1 MRLNKDSE
9 QKLTAESEEV
19 PVNGRDND
27 DDRMEQGSVLKRKR
41 IWIPFLLILIA
52 GAAFW
57 LWYRGQIGFVSTDD
71 AYIDGNRLSLASK
84 MLGRIT
90 VLYADEGNNVTAGQ
104 LLVRLDSTDLIA
116 QRDQA
121 LISLKLAKDDIQLA
135 QVNLDKAQ
143 QDFERAKQQY
153 QGKIIPTEQ
162 YEHSQNTLNAAQA
175 EYKIAQTKVG
185 SADAQLNVIN
195 TQLNNTTIYSPMN
208 GVVAKRWAFRGDVVQ
223 PGQPIFTIYDL
234 DSLWVTA
241 DLQETDLLAIRQ
253 GQNVQINVDSYPDR
267 NFEGN
272 VLQIGTNTASQF
284 ALIPPSNASGNFT
297 KVTQRIPIKISIR
310 QSNDPENKHVGPVLL
325 PGMSVEIKIKVN

>member
-41 IWIPFLLILIA
+41 IWIPFLLVLIA

-57 LWYRGQIGFVSTDD
+57 FWYRGQLGFVSTDD
-71 AYIDGNRLSLASK
+71 AFIDGNKLSLASK
-84 MLGRIT
+84 MLGRIM
-90 VLYADEGNNVTAGQ
+90 VLYADEGDKVTAGQ

-121 LISLKLAKDDIQLA
+121 LINLKLAKDDIQLA
-135 QVNLDKAQ
+135 QVNLDKTQ

-153 QGKIIPTEQ
+153 QVKIIPTEQ
-162 YEHSQNTLNAAQA
+162 YEHSQNALNAAQA

-195 TQLNNTTIYSPMN
+195 TQLNNTTIYSPMD
-208 GVVAKRWAFRGDVVQ
+208 GVVAKRWAFQGDVVQ

-241 DLQETDLLAIRQ
+241 DLQETDLAAIRQ
-253 GQNVQINVDSYPDR
+253 GQDVQINVDSYPDR

-284 ALIPPSNASGNFT
+284 ALIPPSNAAGNFT
-297 KVTQRIPIKISIR
+297 KVTQRIPVKITIR
-310 QSNDPENKHVGPVLL
+310 QSTDPENKHSGPVLL

>member
-1 MRLNKDSE
+1 MRLNKETE

-19 PVNGRDND
+19 PINGRDNED
-27 DDRMEQGSVLKRKR
+27 DTIDQGSVLKKKR
-41 IWIPFLLILIA
+41 IWIPFVLILIA
-52 GAAFW
+52 GVAFW
-57 LWYRGQIGFVSTDD
+57 FWYKGQLGFVSTDD
-71 AYIDGNRLSLASK
+71 AFVDGNKLSLASK

-90 VLYADEGNNVTAGQ
+90 VLYADEGDQVTSGQ
-104 LLVRLDSTDLIA
+104 LLVRLDSTDLMA
-116 QRDQA
+116 QRNQA
-121 LISLKLAKDDIQLA
+121 LISLKLAKDDIRLA

-175 EYKIAQTKVG
+175 EYKIAETKVG

-195 TQLNNTTIYSPMN
+195 TQLNNTTIYSPMK
-208 GVVAKRWAFRGDVVQ
+208 GVVAKRWAFQGDVVQ

-241 DLQETDLLAIRQ
+241 ELQETDLASIRQ
-253 GQNVQINVDSYPDR
+253 GQDVQINVDSYPDR
-267 NFEGN
+267 SFEGN
-272 VLQIGTNTASQF
+272 VLQIGKNTASQF

-297 KVTQRIPIKISIR
+297 KVTQRIPIKISVR
-310 QSNDPENKHVGPVLL
+310 QRTDPESKHGQAVLL
-325 PGMSVEIKIKVN
+325 PGMSVEIKIKVD